1 MYMNEPAVQLIA
13 MLGQPYQ
20 PKVIQALLQP
30 YGVKRMPAPSSYI
43 NDDIIWCVKASIRM
57 DIYRAPKLNELTGLQ
72 YTDSDEWIIG
82 AVHFLAPGSDD
93 RIKTPYPG
101 ILPEGITMNSAP
113 EEPIAAYGPP
123 QLDEEC
129 EWPGFMGRII
139 AWRKPGINIA
149 LEYADQGED
158 SVLRSY
164 TACLIGCIGAW
175 RNDNPEVFVP

>member
-13 MLGQPYQ
+13 MLGQPYH
-20 PKVIQALLQP
+20 PKNVQALLQP
-30 YGVKRMPAPSSYI
+30 YGVKRMPAPSSYF

-72 YTDSDEWIIG
+72 NTHPDEWIIG

-93 RIKTPYPG
+93 RIKAPYPG
-101 ILPEGITMNSAP
+101 TLPDGITMSSPP

-123 QLDEEC
+123 ELDEEC
-129 EWPGFMGRII
+129 EWPGFSGRIM
-139 AWRKPGINIA
+139 AWRKPRINLA
-149 LEYADQGED
+149 LEYADAGGD
-158 SVLRSY
+158 RVLRSY

-175 RNDNPEVFVP
+175 KSDHPAVFAP